1 MKQDIELRMI
11 ERAMQYLFM
20 IVDMYQC
27 NVKLVVM
34 NMQKL
39 QLMFNASFV
48 KNVEIQC
55 H

>member
-20 IVDMYQC
+20 IVDIVY

-39 QLMFNASFV
+39 QLMFNA
-48 KNVEIQC
+48 
-55 H
+55 